1 MPEWFIAAQAEKRTR
16 AALMRRFKQGF
27 GSVYASGCTK
37 LTTLNAGKAG
47 SVDAR
52 GCTKLTTLN
61 AGQATGSVYARGCT
75 KLTTLNAGKAGSVDA
90 SGCTSN
96 LKIIARKG
104 ALIYR

>member
-27 GSVYASGCTK
+27 GSVDARGCTK

-52 GCTKLTTLN
+52 GCT
-61 AGQATGSVYARGCT
+61 
-75 KLTTLNAGKAGSVDA
+75 
-90 SGCTSN
+90 SN